1 MKEQIKSAIL
11 MFVILSL
18 LTGIFYPAFIAGAVY
33 IFFPHHATG
42 SMLYRNNKLLGSAL
56 IGQEFTDPK
65 YFWGRISETSPVA
78 YNSSSSSGSNL
89 GPSNPALIEKVK
101 ARIRALK
108 EFDPD
113 NTNPVPIDLV
123 TSSASGLDP
132 HISIAGAYYQIPR
145 VARMRSLTEDT
156 IKAIVNRHTNGRIFG
171 LIGEPVVN
179 VLELNLELDSIKIK

>member
-18 LTGIFYPAFIAGAVY
+18 LTGIFYPAFITGAVY
-33 IFFPHHATG
+33 IFFPHQATG

-145 VARMRSLTEDT
+145 VARMRSLTEDM

>member
-18 LTGIFYPAFIAGAVY
+18 LTGIFYPAFITGAAY
-33 IFFPHHATG
+33 IFFPRQATG
-42 SMLYRNNKLLGSAL
+42 SMLYQNNKLLGSVL

-65 YFWGRISETSPVA
+65 YFWGRISGTSPVA

-89 GPSNPALIEKVK
+89 GPSNPTLIEKVK
-101 ARIRALK
+101 SRIRVLK

-132 HISIAGAYYQIPR
+132 HISIAGTYYQIPR
-145 VARMRSLTEDT
+145 VARMRGLTEDT
-156 IKAIVNRHTNGRIFG
+156 VKAIVNRHTNGRIFG

>member
-1 MKEQIKSAIL
+1 MREQIRSAIL

-18 LTGIFYPAFIAGAVY
+18 LTGIFYPAFITGAVY
-33 IFFPHHATG
+33 IFFPHQATG
-42 SMLYRNNKLLGSAL
+42 SMLYQNNKLLGSAL

-101 ARIRALK
+101 TRIRALK
-108 EFDPD
+108 EFGPD

-132 HISIAGAYYQIPR
+132 HVSIAGAYYQIPR
-145 VARMRSLTEDT
+145 VARMRGLTEDT
-156 IKAIVNRHTNGRIFG
+156 VKAIVNKYTNSRIFG

>member
-1 MKEQIKSAIL
+1 
-11 MFVILSL
+11 
-18 LTGIFYPAFIAGAVY
+18 
-33 IFFPHHATG
+33 
-42 SMLYRNNKLLGSAL
+42 
-56 IGQEFTDPK
+56 
-65 YFWGRISETSPVA
+65 
-78 YNSSSSSGSNL
+78 
-89 GPSNPALIEKVK
+89 LIERVK

-145 VARMRSLTEDT
+145 VARMRGLTEDT
-156 IKAIVNRHTNGRIFG
+156 VKAIVNRHTNGRIFG

>member
-1 MKEQIKSAIL
+1 MKEQIRSAIL
-11 MFVILSL
+11 MFVILTL
-18 LTGIFYPAFIAGAVY
+18 ITGIFYPAFITGVAY
-33 IFFPHHATG
+33 LFFPRQATG
-42 SMLYRNNKLLGSAL
+42 SMLYQNNQLLGSVL

-65 YFWGRISETSPVA
+65 YFWGRISGTSPVA

-101 ARIRALK
+101 TRINALK

-113 NTNPVPIDLV
+113 NTNPIPVDLV

-132 HISIAGAYYQIPR
+132 HLSIAGAYYQIPR
-145 VARMRSLTEDT
+145 VARMRGLTEDT
-156 IKAIVNRHTNGRIFG
+156 VKAIVNKHTNNRLFG

-179 VLELNLELDSIKIK
+179 VLELNLELDNIKIK

>member
-1 MKEQIKSAIL
+1 MKEQIRSAIL

-18 LTGIFYPAFIAGAVY
+18 LTGIFYPAFITGAAY
-33 IFFPHHATG
+33 IFFPRQATG
-42 SMLYRNNKLLGSAL
+42 SMLYQNNKLLGSVL
-56 IGQEFTDPK
+56 IGQEITDPK
-65 YFWGRISETSPVA
+65 YFWGRISGTSPFA

-101 ARIRALK
+101 IRIRALK

-113 NTNPVPIDLV
+113 NTNPIPIDLV

-145 VARMRSLTEDT
+145 VARIRGLTEDMV
-156 IKAIVNRHTNGRIFG
+156 KAIVNRHTNGCIFG

-179 VLELNLELDSIKIK
+179 VLELNLELDSIKLK

>member
-1 MKEQIKSAIL
+1 MREQIRSAIL
-11 MFVILSL
+11 MFVILTL
-18 LTGIFYPAFIAGAVY
+18 LTGIFYPAFITGAVY
-33 IFFPHHATG
+33 IFFPHQATG
-42 SMLYRNNKLLGSAL
+42 SMLNRNNKLLGSAL

-89 GPSNPALIEKVK
+89 GPSNPALIERVK

-132 HISIAGAYYQIPR
+132 HISVAGAYYQIPR
-145 VARMRSLTEDT
+145 VARMRGLTEDT
-156 IKAIVNRHTNGRIFG
+156 VKAIVNRHTNGRIFG

>member
-18 LTGIFYPAFIAGAVY
+18 LTGIFYPAFITGAVY
-33 IFFPHHATG
+33 IFFPHQATG

-145 VARMRSLTEDT
+145 VARMRSLTEDMV
-156 IKAIVNRHTNGRIFG
+156 KAIVNRHTNGRIFG

>member
-1 MKEQIKSAIL
+1 MKEQIRSAIL

-33 IFFPHHATG
+33 IFFPHQSTG
-42 SMLYRNNKLLGSAL
+42 SMLYQNNKLLGSAL

-89 GPSNPALIEKVK
+89 GPSNPALIERIK

-113 NTNPVPIDLV
+113 NTNPIPIDLV

-145 VARMRSLTEDT
+145 VARMRGLTEDT
-156 IKAIVNRHTNGRIFG
+156 VKAIVNRHTNGRIFG

>member
-18 LTGIFYPAFIAGAVY
+18 LTGIFYPAFITGTAY
-33 IFFPHHATG
+33 IFFPRQATG
-42 SMLYRNNKLLGSAL
+42 SMLYQNNKLLGSAL

-89 GPSNPALIEKVK
+89 GPSNPALIERVK
-101 ARIRALK
+101 ARIIALK

-113 NTNPVPIDLV
+113 NTNPVPIDLI

-132 HISIAGAYYQIPR
+132 HISITGAYYQIPR
-145 VARMRSLTEDT
+145 VARMRGLTEDT

-179 VLELNLELDSIKIK
+179 VLELNLELNSIKIK

>member
-1 MKEQIKSAIL
+1 MKEQIRSAIL

-18 LTGIFYPAFIAGAVY
+18 LTGIFYPAFITGAAY
-33 IFFPHHATG
+33 IFFPRQATG
-42 SMLYRNNKLLGSAL
+42 SMLYQNNKLLGSVL
-56 IGQEFTDPK
+56 IGQEITDPK
-65 YFWGRISETSPVA
+65 YFWGRISGTSPFA

-101 ARIRALK
+101 IRIRALK

-113 NTNPVPIDLV
+113 NTNPIPIDLV

-145 VARMRSLTEDT
+145 VARMRGLTEDMV
-156 IKAIVNRHTNGRIFG
+156 KAIVNRHTNGCIFG

-179 VLELNLELDSIKIK
+179 VLELNLELDSIKLK

>member
-1 MKEQIKSAIL
+1 MKEQIRSAIL
-11 MFVILSL
+11 MFVILTL
-18 LTGIFYPAFIAGAVY
+18 LTGIFYPAFITGAAY
-33 IFFPHHATG
+33 LFFPHQANG
-42 SMLYRNNKLLGSAL
+42 SMLYRNNKFIGSVL

-65 YFWGRISETSPVA
+65 YFWGRISGTSPVA

-89 GPSNPALIEKVK
+89 GPSNPALIKKVK
-101 ARIRALK
+101 ERIGALK

-113 NTNPVPIDLV
+113 NVNPVPIDLV

-145 VARMRSLTEDT
+145 VARMRGLTEDT
-156 IKAIVNRHTNGRIFG
+156 LKDIVNRHTNGRIFG

>member
-33 IFFPHHATG
+33 IFFPHQATG

-89 GPSNPALIEKVK
+89 GPSNPALIERVK

-108 EFDPD
+108 KFDPD

-132 HISIAGAYYQIPR
+132 HISVAGAYYQIPR
-145 VARMRSLTEDT
+145 VVRMRGLTEDT
-156 IKAIVNRHTNGRIFG
+156 VKAIVNRHTNGRIFG

>member
-1 MKEQIKSAIL
+1 MREQIRSAIL

-18 LTGIFYPAFIAGAVY
+18 LTGIFYPAFITGAVY
-33 IFFPHHATG
+33 IFFPHQATG

-113 NTNPVPIDLV
+113 NTNPFPIDLV

-145 VARMRSLTEDT
+145 VARMRGLTENT
-156 IKAIVNRHTNGRIFG
+156 VKAIVNKHTNSRIFG

>member
-1 MKEQIKSAIL
+1 MREQIRSAIL

-18 LTGIFYPAFIAGAVY
+18 LTGIFYPVFITGVAY
-33 IFFPHHATG
+33 IFFPHQATG
-42 SMLYRNNKLLGSAL
+42 SMLYQNNKLLGSAL

-89 GPSNPALIEKVK
+89 GPSNPALIERVK
-101 ARIRALK
+101 ARIRTLK
-108 EFDPD
+108 EFDPN

-145 VARMRSLTEDT
+145 VARMRGLTEDT
-156 IKAIVNRHTNGRIFG
+156 VKAIVNKHTNSRIFG
-171 LIGEPVVN
+171 LIGEPIVN

>member
-1 MKEQIKSAIL
+1 MREQIRSAIL

-18 LTGIFYPAFIAGAVY
+18 LTGIFYPAFITGAVY
-33 IFFPHHATG
+33 IFFPHQATG
-42 SMLYRNNKLLGSAL
+42 SMLYQNNKLLGSAL

-89 GPSNPALIEKVK
+89 GPSNPALIERVK
-101 ARIRALK
+101 ARIRTLK
-108 EFDPD
+108 EFDPN

-145 VARMRSLTEDT
+145 VARMRGLTEDT
-156 IKAIVNRHTNGRIFG
+156 VKAIVNKHTNSRIFG
-171 LIGEPVVN
+171 LIGEPIVN

>member
-1 MKEQIKSAIL
+1 MREQIRSAIL

-18 LTGIFYPAFIAGAVY
+18 LTGIFYPAFITGAVY
-33 IFFPHHATG
+33 IFFPHQATG
-42 SMLYRNNKLLGSAL
+42 SMLYQNNKLLGSAL

-108 EFDPD
+108 EFGPD

-132 HISIAGAYYQIPR
+132 HVSIAGAYYQIPR
-145 VARMRSLTEDT
+145 VARMRGLTEDT
-156 IKAIVNRHTNGRIFG
+156 VKAIVNKYTNSRIFG

>member
-1 MKEQIKSAIL
+1 MREQIRSAIL

-18 LTGIFYPAFIAGAVY
+18 LTGIFYPAFITGAVY
-33 IFFPHHATG
+33 IFFPHQATG
-42 SMLYRNNKLLGSAL
+42 SMLYRNNKLLGSVL

>member
-1 MKEQIKSAIL
+1 MKEQIRSAIL

-18 LTGIFYPAFIAGAVY
+18 LTGIFYPVFITGVAY
-33 IFFPHHATG
+33 IFFPHQATG
-42 SMLYRNNKLLGSAL
+42 SMLYQNNKLLGSAL

-101 ARIRALK
+101 VRIRALK

-145 VARMRSLTEDT
+145 VARMRGLTEDT
-156 IKAIVNRHTNGRIFG
+156 VKAIVNKHTNSRIFG

>member
-18 LTGIFYPAFIAGAVY
+18 LTGIFYPAFITGAVY
-33 IFFPHHATG
+33 IFFPRQATG

-89 GPSNPALIEKVK
+89 GPSNPALIERVK

-145 VARMRSLTEDT
+145 VARMRGLTEDT
-156 IKAIVNRHTNGRIFG
+156 VKAIVNRHTNGRIFG